1 MFSHVIHCDSCR
13 KEIRC
18 PYNNDPADYAVR
30 AGWWVNGL
38 CCKCHECV
46 ERDMLKTAGRGLA
59 R

>member
-1 MFSHVIHCDSCR
+1 MFSYVIHCDKCR

-30 AGWWVNGL
+30 AGWLVNGL

-46 ERDMLKTAGRGLA
+46 EQDMLKTAGKGLA